1 MAYNQFQ
8 STLNKKFDKITK
20 TARKRIT
27 SIMKEENKVFIKAI
41 SSKAPIGFWAYDYNN
56 EFKAESE
63 HSYAHWRSDVVDN
76 GGKITS
82 SVWNDTPSVRGY
94 NYVRGIALHDTSKQT
109 SSTEFKQL
117 LKNRNDN
124 IRAKIKKIGGIK

>member
-8 STLNKKFDKITK
+8 SILNKKFDKITK

-63 HSYAHWRSDVVDN
+63 HSYTHWRSDVVDN
-76 GGKITS
+76 RGKITS

>member
-27 SIMKEENKVFIKAI
+27 SIMKKENKVFIKAI

-94 NYVRGIALHDTSKQT
+94 NYVRGIALNDGSDQT
-109 SSTEFKQL
+109 SSAEFKQFVH
-117 LKNRNDN
+117 NRNEN
-124 IRAKIKKIGGIK
+124 IKARIKKIGGIK